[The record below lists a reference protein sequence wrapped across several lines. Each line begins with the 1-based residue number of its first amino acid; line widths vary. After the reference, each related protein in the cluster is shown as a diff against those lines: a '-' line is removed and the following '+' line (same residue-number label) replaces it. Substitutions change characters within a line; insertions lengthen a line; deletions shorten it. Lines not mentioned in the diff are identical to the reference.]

1 MPPRVADLD
10 DGSGFLSA
18 LRLGLAAVGLDPARL
33 VPAGSPAGSGGAGI
47 PGEVLEALWAAA
59 EAAGGGP
66 AVAVR
71 VAMAIPGGAWGVMG
85 YLAASSSRVDAALL
99 SVQAHLRF
107 VTGRAALEI
116 DGDVVRLLSAT
127 PAAWHMAEFSLA
139 AIAAGFR
146 GGLGRPL
153 PLAEVH
159 LRRPL
164 APADLAALAAAF
176 GVPVRGAAPEDEML
190 LAPGAVALPLSSA
203 DPLLQRT
210 LREVVDRMALGPAA
224 SELELA
230 IRARLRDALSEGD
243 AGLAVMARRLGMSE
257 RTLERRLADAGCSYR
272 DIVDAHRRREAYR
285 LLDAGHLSLAEIAL
299 HLGYAEQS
307 AFTRSF
313 RRWAGCSPRA
323 YRARRATPAQWPP
336 GTASR

>member
-1 MPPRVADLD
+1 MADLD
-10 DGSGFLSA
+10 DPNGFLSA
-18 LRLGLAAVGLDPARL
+18 LRLGLAALGLDPARL
-33 VPAGSPAGSGGAGI
+33 FPAGSPAGSGEV
-47 PGEVLEALWAAA
+47 PGEALEALWAAA

-107 VTGRAALEI
+107 VTGRAALEL
-116 DGDVVRLLSAT
+116 DGEVVRLLSARPT
-127 PAAWHMAEFSLA
+127 PAAWHMAEFTLA

-153 PLAEVH
+153 PLAEVR

-164 APADLAALAAAF
+164 APADLPALAAAF
-176 GVPVRGAAPEDEML
+176 GAPVRGAAPEDEML
-190 LAPGAVALPLSSA
+190 LSPGAAELPLSSA

-210 LREVVDRMALGPAA
+210 LREVVERMALGPAA

-257 RTLERRLADAGCSYR
+257 RTLERRLAEAGCSYR

-285 LLDAGHLSLAEIAL
+285 LLDAGRLSLAEIAL

-323 YRARRATPAQWPP
+323 YRARGEAR
-336 GTASR
+336 